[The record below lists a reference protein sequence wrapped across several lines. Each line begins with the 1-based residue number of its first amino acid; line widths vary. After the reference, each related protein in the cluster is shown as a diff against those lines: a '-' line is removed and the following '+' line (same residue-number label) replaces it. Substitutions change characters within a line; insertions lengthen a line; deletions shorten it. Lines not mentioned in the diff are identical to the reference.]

1 MTTFGDTRG
10 ALARRIALVRRGP
23 LYRAGRIRLRAELS
37 LLAVPPRDG
46 AFKHFAGIAR
56 ESSMRPS
63 AHIFV
68 GSKAP
73 WHTITDDLP
82 QHAEFG

>member
-1 MTTFGDTRG
+1 MCG
-10 ALARRIALVRRGP
+10 AVRYTVQDEFVYALNFHCSQCRRATG
-23 LYRAGRIRLRAELS
+23 
-37 LLAVPPRDG
+37 G